1 MRCSISLLIRGLA
14 SAPVAPPL
22 GGAGTGGTG
31 LGRRSELIR
40 LGRGFGGLSGAS
52 TGSEKGAAAPA
63 SESRERRLKAAVED
77 EHDEEDEVE
86 EDDPPSSERVRRAVG
101 GGSRGFGK
109 S

>member
-1 MRCSISLLIRGLA
+1 MRSSISLLMRGLA
-14 SAPVAPPL
+14 SPPVAPLL

-52 TGSEKGAAAPA
+52 TDSEKDAAAPA

-77 EHDEEDEVE
+77 DEDDEEE
-86 EDDPPSSERVRRAVG
+86 EDKDPPISDRVRRAG
-101 GGSRGFGK
+101 GNGSRGFGK